1 MDSSCVAAPVTNG
14 GISDMLEEPA
24 PGPAVLRVTAPTK
37 PVQPKKAKAL
47 DLFISMS
54 RRVQTFL
61 FVKLDRSDSEAENTL
76 LSTQTLRT
84 RVVERRILLSEQHW
98 GLCQTP
104 WACTVTCIT
113 CDESFRPNENISL
126 LHAFLIE

>member
-1 MDSSCVAAPVTNG
+1 LCCVAAPVTNG

-47 DLFISMS
+47 DLLTSMS

-61 FVKLDRSDSEAENTL
+61 FVKFDRSDSEAENTL
-76 LSTQTLRT
+76 RSTQTLRT
-84 RVVERRILLSEQHW
+84 RVVERRILLSE
-98 GLCQTP
+98 
-104 WACTVTCIT
+104 
-113 CDESFRPNENISL
+113 
-126 LHAFLIE
+126 